1 MDLGFKGNI
10 FMWNNGHDGSDF
22 VQERLDR
29 VCVTLEWQ
37 ELFSHVEVT
46 HI

>member
-1 MDLGFKGNI
+1 
-10 FMWNNGHDGSDF
+10 MWNNGHDGSDF

-37 ELFSHVEVT
+37 ELFSYVEVT